1 MDTTEDIRDLLVV
14 VHDTSGVV
22 PVGPDHPLM
31 SNLFVE
37 ERGKVRELDLK
48 LDGLL
53 GGWLAKKRGASP
65 VGGGSG
71 RGKGTPTG
79 GSRLAVRTDAA

>member
-22 PVGPDHPLM
+22 PVGNDHPLM
-31 SNLFVE
+31 VDLFAE

-53 GGWLAKKRGASP
+53 GNWLAKKRIRGVSPRPGARVNGVEP
-65 VGGGSG
+65 SG
-71 RGKGTPTG
+71 LRRQET
-79 GSRLAVRTDAA
+79 A

>member
-22 PVGPDHPLM
+22 PVGPNHPLM
-31 SNLFVE
+31 SNLFME

-48 LDGLL
+48 LDGMLS
-53 GGWLAKKRGASP
+53 GWLARKRGVSP
-65 VGGGSG
+65 VPVGAG
-71 RGKGTPTG
+71 RKRSTPTPG
-79 GSRLAVRTDAA
+79 ASRLAVQHQS

>member
-31 SNLFVE
+31 VDLFAE
-37 ERGKVRELDLK
+37 ERGKVKELDLK

-53 GGWLAKKRGASP
+53 GNWLARKRGVSP
-65 VGGGSG
+65 RPAARGVEPQLGSG
-71 RGKGTPTG
+71 LRRHET
-79 GSRLAVRTDAA
+79 A